1 MSRLLQAA
9 AWDCGAL
16 ARIAAEVV
24 RLPVSPEL
32 QDVLLA
38 RARRKWL
45 EGHPAVDHPPEIDT
59 DADGLWEELPPG
71 LAHDRIEP

>member
-9 AWDCGAL
+9 DWDCGAL

-38 RARRKWL
+38 RACRKWL
-45 EGHPAVDHPPEIDT
+45 EGHLAVHHRPEIDT
-59 DADGLWEELPPG
+59 DGLWEELPPG